1 MKFQNIKKYLQR
13 GAIVS
18 SILFANALTINAQQ
32 NPVFKEEL
40 GSNINNKV
48 NSFIG
53 KVGFQPISLPGLVA
67 TVIQAFLSIL
77 AIIFLGLIFFGGYVW
92 MMARGND
99 NEVDRA
105 RGIIRH
111 SIIGLIITIS
121 SYAIAYFVLFWLST
135 NGKGTPTGP

>member
-1 MKFQNIKKYLQR
+1 MAFQNIKKFAQST
-13 GAIVS
+13 AIVFI
-18 SILFANALTINAQQ
+18 ILFANSTMIYEQQ

-40 GSNINNKV
+40 GTNINGKV

-77 AIIFLGLIFFGGYVW
+77 GIIFLGLILFGGYVW
-92 MMARGND
+92 MMARGNE
-99 NEVDRA
+99 NEVERA

-111 SIIGLIITIS
+111 SIIGLIITLS
-121 SYAIAYFVLFWLST
+121 SYAIAYFVLYWLST
-135 NGKGTPTGP
+135 NGQGTPTGP

>member
-1 MKFQNIKKYLQR
+1 MKIKNVKKYIQN

-18 SILFANALTINAQQ
+18 SVLFANIIAISAQQ

-53 KVGFQPISLPGLVA
+53 KIGFQPISLPGLVA
-67 TVIQAFLSIL
+67 TVIQAFLSVL
-77 AIIFLGLIFFGGYVW
+77 AIVFLGLIFFGGYVW

-99 NEVDRA
+99 NEIDRA

-111 SIIGLIITIS
+111 SIIGLIITLS
-121 SYAIAYFVLFWLST
+121 SYAIAYFVLYWLST
-135 NGKGTPTGP
+135 NGQGTPTGP